1 MVDASE
7 RGWGDG
13 WPAVRSAEMVD
24 LVVGGISFPGG
35 VHRDVAGLMET
46 LIAASVDQGWL
57 TLKDGWCWGY
67 ANRPIKTPTGGFTDT
82 PSNHSW
88 GLAIDIN
95 APENPFGGV
104 SHAIPEEM
112 GNFWESWGFR
122 WGGHYET
129 TQDWMHFEFM
139 GTPEDALTLTEK
151 ARGEFDMLTENQLRT
166 LDWAEG
172 MRMFFRGEEEP
183 LEESTVKRGWNDA
196 QRVVLESKDDK

>member
-7 RGWGDG
+7 RGWGEG
-13 WPAVRSAEMVD
+13 WPAVRSDEMVD

-35 VHRDVAGLMET
+35 VHPDIAPLMEA
-46 LIAASVDQGWL
+46 LIEASIDQGWL

-95 APENPFGGV
+95 APENPFGGTT
-104 SHAIPEEM
+104 HAIPEEM
-112 GNFWESWGFR
+112 GAFWETFGFR
-122 WGGHYET
+122 WGGHYDT

-139 GTPEDALTLTEK
+139 GTPEDVLPLTEK
-151 ARGEFDMLTENQLRT
+151 ARGEFDMLTEDQQRT

>member
-1 MVDASE
+1 MRQSVDGAT
-7 RGWGDG
+7 
-13 WPAVRSAEMVD
+13 
-24 LVVGGISFPGG
+24 VGPRCGQPRWSIWWWAGSPSPGG

-46 LIAASVDQGWL
+46 LIAASVGQGWL

-122 WGGHYET
+122 CRGHYE
-129 TQDWMHFEFM
+129 DVP
-139 GTPEDALTLTEK
+139 GLDAFRVHGDAGGRADADREGEK
-151 ARGEFDMLTENQLRT
+151 GS
-166 LDWAEG
+166 
-172 MRMFFRGEEEP
+172 
-183 LEESTVKRGWNDA
+183 STC
-196 QRVVLESKDDK
+196 

>member
-82 PSNHSW
+82 P
-88 GLAIDIN
+88 
-95 APENPFGGV
+95 
-104 SHAIPEEM
+104 EEM

-151 ARGEFDMLTENQLRT
+151 ARGEFDMLTEDQRRT

>member
-95 APENPFGGV
+95 TPENPFGGV

-112 GNFWESWGFR
+112 GNFWESWEFR

-151 ARGEFDMLTENQLRT
+151 ARGEFDMLTEDQLRT

>member
-7 RGWGDG
+7 RGWGAG
-13 WPAVRSAEMVD
+13 WPALRSAEMVD
-24 LVVGGISFPGG
+24 LLVRRDLVPGRRPSRRG
-35 VHRDVAGLMET
+35 RSDGSTPGRV
-46 LIAASVDQGWL
+46 VDQGWL

-88 GLAIDIN
+88 GLAIDVN
-95 APENPFGGV
+95 APENPFGGA

-139 GTPEDALTLTEK
+139 GTPEDALALTEK
-151 ARGEFDMLTENQLRT
+151 ARGELDMLTEDQLRT